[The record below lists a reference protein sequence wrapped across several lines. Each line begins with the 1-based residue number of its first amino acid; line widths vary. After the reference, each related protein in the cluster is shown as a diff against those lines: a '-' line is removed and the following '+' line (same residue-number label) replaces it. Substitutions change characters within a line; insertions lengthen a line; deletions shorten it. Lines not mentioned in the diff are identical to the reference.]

1 LEHPKLIYGATA
13 SEEKMASTQQA
24 TSDVQVESQA
34 NPADWTATM
43 PAWTETTRLM
53 CAAAYLDGTFAQD
66 VVEEIIEER
75 HRAVQIPPGV
85 DIAPVAKHCLA
96 ARRQKTIRDLILA
109 GDVLLTLILCVFS
122 FSPLWFA
129 LGFLIAWAV
138 VLWDMWSAT
147 YYVVVKRL
155 NARSFGLPDP
165 ALAQRVEELVESQG
179 GNLIVYSGF
188 LPFSCAGI
196 DLGGWSFVVDLRKGR
211 DELGERATPRPL
223 EVSELY
229 DEVERA
235 LRQLAIP
242 NLTIADRLFVS
253 GADIRED
260 RNLLPDPIARPVWNV
275 PGKALERFIL
285 SSTHRIRHYECITV
299 VDWRGE
305 LVVSLF
311 LRFSIRNGRLF
322 CELSDFLLAPLK
334 SELHRIDG
342 QGAQIELRHV
352 LAIVGRSLLAT
363 PWLSLRA
370 PRIVFKPLGR
380 SRKRAKRA
388 KLVERDPFFDY
399 GAACTAL
406 DRVRSTNYSRYF
418 QRLDKEMYVKVLERT
433 VLDTIADVLDRH
445 GVDTAELAERRSTII
460 NNGIMMGGGSIQ
472 GGNLAV
478 GSEAR
483 VGIVNRMRSA
493 AGGSR
498 TADAPRSPAPSA
510 QSS

>member
-1 LEHPKLIYGATA
+1 
-13 SEEKMASTQQA
+13 MASTQQA
-24 TSDVQVESQA
+24 TSDVRVESQA
-34 NPADWTATM
+34 NPAE
-43 PAWTETTRLM
+43 WTETTRLM

-109 GDVLLTLILCVFS
+109 GDVLLTVILFVFS
-122 FSPLWFA
+122 RQPLWFA
-129 LGFLIAWAV
+129 LGFLIAWVV

-155 NARSFGLPDP
+155 NARSFDPRQAPDP
-165 ALAQRVEELVESQG
+165 PDQALARRVEELVESQG
-179 GNLIVYSGF
+179 GNLVVYSGF
-188 LPFSCAGI
+188 LPFSCAGA

-211 DELGERATPRPL
+211 DELGERATPQPPGA
-223 EVSELY
+223 SELY

-235 LRQLAIP
+235 LRELAIP

-388 KLVERDPFFDY
+388 KQVERDPFFDY

-433 VLDTIADVLDRH
+433 VLDTITDVLDRH

-498 TADAPRSPAPSA
+498 ADAPSPA
-510 QSS
+510 SSGSSS